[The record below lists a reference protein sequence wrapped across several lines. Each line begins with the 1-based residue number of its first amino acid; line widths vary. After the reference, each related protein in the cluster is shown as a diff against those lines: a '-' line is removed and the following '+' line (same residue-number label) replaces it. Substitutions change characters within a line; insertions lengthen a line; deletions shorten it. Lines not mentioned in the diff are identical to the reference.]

1 MLAIL
6 LVISCVF
13 NAYSIYQSCIKSQ
26 ITTADAG
33 VQGTTDAG
41 NNSWNVHVDD
51 PNRIDTST
59 YEQVGDELP
68 YTDLNRSGVGEY
80 NDNFYAHLNHGADV
94 YVIEEETEN

>member
-13 NAYSIYQSCIKSQ
+13 NAYSINQTCVKSQ

-33 VQGTTDAG
+33 GQGTTDAG
-41 NNSWNVHVDD
+41 NNSWNVHV

-80 NDNFYAHLNHGADV
+80 NEHFNAHLNHGADV
-94 YVIEEETEN
+94 YVIEEETGI